1 MITRCVAI
9 NARIAK
15 AVVGRA
21 HGPARIIEEQLVE
34 ASLELADPVE
44 QLAYEHG
51 AGVVEVE
58 VTA

>member
-1 MITRCVAI
+1 MPTSTQPISTHPGATRRHPS
-9 NARIAK
+9 AREIA
-15 AVVGRA
+15 
-21 HGPARIIEEQLVE
+21 LE

-51 AGVVEVE
+51 AGVVEPE